1 MAVAFTYKTFQLN
14 KELDYVSPFY
24 HHELSGRII
33 SGSIYSSIILSFGLL
48 LGYLLSVHAIL
59 YISSGSAL
67 LILPL
72 YIFLVRPHHDTLIKN
87 ESILYRIPFIEKIHF
102 KKILRDYLK
111 KQKLSD
117 LEYSVLDEYP
127 ELLAKYFHIQFV
139 LNECLSVFLSYK
151 YDRKYLR
158 SILNDLNELSSFYE
172 KLRETTDNYVNVNG
186 KYFSIKKGILFSIPN
201 SFYFLNSG
209 LALLITYSSAGRI
222 KTGRI
227 VYADQNG
234 V

>member
-186 KYFSIKKGILFSIPN
+186 KYFSIKKGILFSRN
-201 SFYFLNSG
+201 AANYFP
-209 LALLITYSSAGRI
+209 
-222 KTGRI
+222 
-227 VYADQNG
+227 
-234 V
+234 